1 MRILV
6 EVGDAKAEVDVGKT
20 IERGLNRLEEMRR
33 EAVDGVR
40 RRMPNRDDVI
50 ASINGVIKSRW
61 GLQLGPAEPAAA
73 APGSRQPSRPA
84 PPKRRPH
91 QKKRR

>member
-6 EVGDAKAEVDVGKT
+6 EVGDARAEVNVGKT
-20 IERGLNRLEEMRR
+20 IERGLNRLEELRR
-33 EAVDGVR
+33 EAVNGVR

-61 GLQLGPAEPAAA
+61 GLQLGPVEPVAA
-73 APGSRQPSRPA
+73 APGPRQPSRPA
-84 PPKRRPH
+84 PPKRRH
-91 QKKRR
+91 QKRRR